1 MRKPSKTTL
10 RRKLDK
16 ICSEI
21 VRKRGKCEICKGKRN
36 LQSCHIFSRTYNNTR
51 WSLDN
56 LLCLCSGCHFWAHKN
71 PILFGEFVRKY
82 LGEEKYQLIKEAHN
96 IITKYTTDDL
106 EIKLKIL
113 QDLADKKEG

>member
-1 MRKPSKTTL
+1 
-10 RRKLDK
+10 
-16 ICSEI
+16 
-21 VRKRGKCEICKGKRN
+21 
-36 LQSCHIFSRTYNNTR
+36 
-51 WSLDN
+51 
-56 LLCLCSGCHFWAHKN
+56 
-71 PILFGEFVRKY
+71 LFGEFVRKY